1 MAKTKK
7 RDYKLRELEEMAMS
21 LVKHMDVK
29 GVVGFSIAWNY
40 RTILDKLGEYLKV
53 KDELVKKYGKPIV
66 GSNGE
71 KTGEYVVAKDSN
83 KYNDYVAEFTPI
95 ADSVVSIDVMT
106 VKQDDVIS
114 VDLSASDILKIMWM
128 VDFDD
133 EDK

>member
-40 RTILDKLGEYLKV
+40 RAILDKLGEYLKV
-53 KDELVKKYGKPIV
+53 KDELVRKYGKPIV

-71 KTGEYVVAKDSN
+71 QTGEYVVTKDSN
-83 KYNDYVAEFTPI
+83 EYNDYIAEFTPI
-95 ADSVVSIDVMT
+95 ADSVVSVDVMS
-106 VKQDDVIS
+106 VKRDDVIS
-114 VDLSASDILKIMWM
+114 VDLSASDILNIMWM
-128 VDFDD
+128 VDVDD
-133 EDK
+133 EDR